1 MGRIKY
7 RGQPA
12 PDTLSY
18 KRVHVAVIK
27 LSKSINKEFK
37 EIFRL
42 ELNSGNLLGITLG
55 TDSTSKDKC
64 FGKIIADGQLLQPVQ
79 IKALKAGKKGLQLNM
94 YNKIPFKL
102 SLSIEASLRSAGN
115 VNLCIMYE
123 S

>member
-12 PDTLSY
+12 PDTSSY
-18 KRVHVAVIK
+18 NKVQVAVIN

-42 ELNSGNLLGITLG
+42 ELTPGNLLGITLG

-64 FGKIIADGQLLQPVQ
+64 FGKIIVDGQLLKPVE
-79 IKALKAGKKGLQLNM
+79 IKALRNKGS
-94 YNKIPFKL
+94 YYKIKFL
-102 SLSIEASLRSAGN
+102 TSLSIEASLRSTNN
-115 VNLCIMYE
+115 VSLCIMYE
-123 S
+123 GV